1 MYLRCM
7 LDKKTKALIGHG
19 LKLTDEAVQ
28 LYKPV
33 VLDMCRRIKDDENV
47 SKDAVS
53 RLLDVLLEFCFDS
66 RAVELFRQVGKAAF
80 YKYPELVTDYVRLYR
95 ELWDNE

>member
-1 MYLRCM
+1 M
-7 LDKKTKALIGHG
+7 LDKRTKTLIEHS
-19 LKLTDEAVQ
+19 LKLANEVMW
-28 LYKPV
+28 LYEPI
-33 VLDMCRRIKDDENV
+33 VLDICCRMKGNKNV
-47 SKDAVS
+47 SEDELS
-53 RLLDVLLEFCFDS
+53 RTLDGLLEYCFDS